1 MTTFIH
7 TADWHLGLSPR
18 FLSEDAR
25 PRYAEDRRRAV
36 RAIARIAHEEGAQ
49 FVVVAGDVF
58 DSNHVDRAEVARAAD
73 ALSAFDVPLLI
84 LPGNHDPLD
93 AGSVYTS
100 RAFVDNTPD
109 NVRVVTDSTPIDVA
123 PGVQVVG
130 APWPSTRPA
139 GDLTAHALAQL
150 NPVPGVTRVLL
161 AHGIVDV
168 DAIATE
174 GGALI
179 RMAGLETALSQ
190 GVVQYVALGDHH
202 SAREVGG
209 NAAVRYAGTPEAT
222 RHREQD
228 AGGVLVVSLESP
240 VPQVRW
246 RKVGQWQFVRRQFA
260 LSSGD
265 DVEAFD
271 ADLAQMADKET
282 TVLRLDLSGA
292 LTVGEDARLHEVLD
306 LRRDVFG
313 SLTVSDRTYDVA
325 VITGEDDLAAL
336 GLSGYALE
344 AAQEIA
350 AAADGDGPDARVAR
364 DALRLLHR
372 LVQGAA

>member
-18 FLSEDAR
+18 FLAEDAR

-36 RAIARIAHEEGAQ
+36 RAIARIAQEEEAA

-73 ALSAFDVPLLI
+73 AMRAFEVPVLI

-100 RAFVDNTPD
+100 RAFVDNAPD
-109 NVRVVTDSTPIDVA
+109 NVVVVTDSTPIDVA

-130 APWPSTRPA
+130 APWPSVRPA
-139 GDLTAHALAQL
+139 GDLSAGALAGL
-150 NPVPGVTRVLL
+150 APAPGVSRVLL

-179 RMAGLETALSQ
+179 AMAGLDTALRN
-190 GVVQYVALGDHH
+190 GTVQYVALGDHH

-209 NAAVRYAGTPEAT
+209 NPAVRYPGTPEVT

-228 AGGVLVVSLESP
+228 AGGVLVVALT
-240 VPQVRW
+240 PQGCEARW
-246 RKVGQWQFVRRQFA
+246 RQVGQWQFVRRAFT
-260 LSSGD
+260 LSGAD
-265 DVEAFD
+265 DVAAFD
-271 ADLAQMADKET
+271 AELGALPAKET

-292 LTVGEDARLHEVLD
+292 LTVAEDARLHEVLD
-306 LRRDVFG
+306 LRRDVFA

-325 VITGEDDLAAL
+325 VITGEDDLSAL
-336 GLSGYALE
+336 GLSGYALQ

-350 AAADGDGPDARVAR
+350 AAADGDGADAQVAR
-364 DALRLLHR
+364 DALRLLYR

>member
-36 RAIARIAHEEGAQ
+36 RAVARIADEEQAA

-58 DSNHVDRAEVARAAD
+58 DSNHVDRAEVARAVD
-73 ALSAFDVPLLI
+73 AMGAFDVPVFI
-84 LPGNHDPLD
+84 LPGNHDPFD
-93 AGSVYTS
+93 AGSVYAS
-100 RAFVDNTPD
+100 AAFVDNQPD
-109 NVRVVTDSTPIDVA
+109 NVVVVSDSAPIDAA

-130 APWPSTRPA
+130 VPWPSRRPA
-139 GDLTAHALAQL
+139 GDLTVAALSALQ
-150 NPVPGVTRVLL
+150 PVAGLSRVLL

-168 DAIATE
+168 DAIAAE

-179 RMAGLETALSQ
+179 GMAGLEAALND

-209 NAAVRYAGTPEAT
+209 NPAVRYPGTPEMT
-222 RHREQD
+222 RHSEQD
-228 AGGVLVVSLESP
+228 AGGVLVVSLGAAAPE
-240 VPQVRW
+240 VRW
-246 RKVGQWQFVRRQFA
+246 RPVGQWQFVRRQFSM
-260 LSSGD
+260 LSGA
-265 DVEAFD
+265 DVEALD
-271 ADLAQMADKET
+271 AALAQMPAKET

-292 LTVGEDARLHEVLD
+292 LTVAEDARLHEVLD

-325 VITGEDDLAAL
+325 VITGEDDFSAL

-344 AAQEIA
+344 AAREIS
-350 AAADGDGPDARVAR
+350 AAADGDGPGTQMAR
-364 DALRLLHR
+364 DALRLLYR

>member
-123 PGVQVVG
+123 PGVQV
-130 APWPSTRPA
+130 
-139 GDLTAHALAQL
+139 
-150 NPVPGVTRVLL
+150 
-161 AHGIVDV
+161 
-168 DAIATE
+168 
-174 GGALI
+174 
-179 RMAGLETALSQ
+179 
-190 GVVQYVALGDHH
+190 
-202 SAREVGG
+202 
-209 NAAVRYAGTPEAT
+209 
-222 RHREQD
+222 
-228 AGGVLVVSLESP
+228 
-240 VPQVRW
+240 
-246 RKVGQWQFVRRQFA
+246 
-260 LSSGD
+260 
-265 DVEAFD
+265 
-271 ADLAQMADKET
+271 
-282 TVLRLDLSGA
+282 
-292 LTVGEDARLHEVLD
+292 
-306 LRRDVFG
+306 
-313 SLTVSDRTYDVA
+313 
-325 VITGEDDLAAL
+325 
-336 GLSGYALE
+336 
-344 AAQEIA
+344 
-350 AAADGDGPDARVAR
+350 
-364 DALRLLHR
+364 
-372 LVQGAA
+372 